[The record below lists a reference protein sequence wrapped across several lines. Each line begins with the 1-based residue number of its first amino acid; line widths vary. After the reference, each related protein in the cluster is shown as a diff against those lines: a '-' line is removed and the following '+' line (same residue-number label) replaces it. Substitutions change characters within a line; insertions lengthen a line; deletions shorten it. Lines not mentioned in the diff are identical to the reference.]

1 MAGAWRTQEFQY
13 LSLLKNIIK
22 NGVKE
27 KGRNGITY
35 TQIGGM
41 MRFSLN
47 DNKIP
52 LMTTKKLAWRVCLK
66 ELLLFI
72 RGDSNNDLL
81 QQQNVNIWNANATRD
96 FLDSRGL
103 YHLRENDLGPV
114 YGHQWR
120 FWNAPYSREYG
131 CFEDY
136 RGKGIDQLQNI
147 IDDINESKITGE
159 TSRRM
164 IMTDWNPEQI
174 DEMAL
179 PPCHVLSQFHIT
191 EGNKLSCTLYQRS
204 ADMGL
209 GVPFNI
215 ASYAFLTHILAKH
228 CDLEAKEFIHFIG
241 NAHIYDDHMD
251 VLEEQIENEPYEP
264 PDLIISEKKEKI
276 EDYKFDDFII
286 ENYNYHK
293 PIKMKMRA

>member
-1 MAGAWRTQEFQY
+1 MPRFQEYQY
-13 LSLLKNIIK
+13 LSLIKKIIK
-22 NGVKE
+22 NGVQE
-27 KGRNGITY
+27 IGRNGTTY
-35 TQIGGM
+35 TRIGGM
-41 MRFSLN
+41 MRFSLE
-47 DNKIP
+47 DNKMP

-66 ELLLFI
+66 ELLWFMN
-72 RGDSNNDLL
+72 GDTNNKLL
-81 QQQNVNIWNANATRD
+81 KQQNVKIWNDNATRE

-120 FWNAPYSREYG
+120 FWNAPYSREVG
-131 CFEDY
+131 CFKDY

-164 IMTDWNPEQI
+164 IMTAWNPEQI

-215 ASYAFLTHILAKH
+215 ASYSFLTHILAKH
-228 CDLEAKEFIHFIG
+228 CDLEAKEFIHSIG
-241 NAHIYDDHMD
+241 NAHIYDDHID
-251 VLEEQIENEPYEP
+251 VLEQQLSNEPYHP

-276 EDYKFDDFII
+276 EDYKFEDFII

-293 PIKMKMRA
+293 PIKMRMRA

>member
-13 LSLLKNIIK
+13 LSLLKNIIN
-22 NGVKE
+22 NGVME

-41 MRFSLN
+41 MRFSLKN
-47 DNKIP
+47 NQIP
-52 LMTTKKLAWRVCLK
+52 IMTTKKMAWRVCLK
-66 ELLLFI
+66 ELLWFMN
-72 RGDSNNDLL
+72 GDTNNELL
-81 QQQNVNIWNANATRD
+81 QEENVKIWNDNATRE

-164 IMTDWNPEQI
+164 IMTAWNPEQI
-174 DEMAL
+174 EEMAL

-215 ASYAFLTHILAKH
+215 ASYSFLTHILAKH

-241 NAHIYDDHMD
+241 NAHIYDDHID
-251 VLEEQIENEPYEP
+251 VLEQQLLNEPYDP
-264 PDLIISEKKEKI
+264 PDLIISEKKENI
-276 EDYKFDDFII
+276 DDYKFEDFTI

-293 PIKMKMRA
+293 PIIMRMRA

>member
-1 MAGAWRTQEFQY
+1 MSGAWRTHEFQY
-13 LSLLKNIIK
+13 LSLLKSIIK

-41 MRFSLN
+41 MRFSLKN
-47 DNKIP
+47 NQIP
-52 LMTTKKLAWRVCLK
+52 IMTTKKMAWRVCLK
-66 ELLLFI
+66 ELLWFMN
-72 RGDSNNDLL
+72 GDTNNELL
-81 QQQNVNIWNANATRD
+81 QEENVKIWNDNATRE

-147 IDDINESKITGE
+147 IDDLNESKITGE

-164 IMTDWNPEQI
+164 IMTAWNPEQI

-215 ASYAFLTHILAKH
+215 ASYSFLTHILAKH

-241 NAHIYDDHMD
+241 NAHIYDDHID
-251 VLEEQIENEPYEP
+251 SLEEQIGNEPYAP
-264 PDLIISEKKEKI
+264 PNLIITEKKEKI
-276 EDYKFDDFII
+276 EDYKFEDFII
-286 ENYNYHK
+286 ENYEYHK